1 MATRPEAIVLRGVW
15 HRYPGGRSWVLQGA
29 TAVIREAAI
38 TAVVGPN
45 GGGKTTFMKIA
56 AGLLRPS
63 RGEVFLWGRS
73 LWGMQGS
80 ERLEARR
87 RIVYVHENPVMLR
100 GSVADNIAAG
110 LILRG
115 VPRQEAVERTRL
127 AAERLGL
134 ESVLEA
140 KARHLSRGLQQLVS
154 IARALALEPRILL
167 LDEPFAHLDRG
178 RRRLLLSLLDELRGE
193 GRGVAVVSHSYYLLR
208 RLADHVLVVE
218 NGAVEEAGLEE
229 LT

>member
-1 MATRPEAIVLRGVW
+1 MASRREAIMLRGVW
-15 HRYPGGRSWVLQGA
+15 HRYPGSRHWVLRGA
-29 TAVIREAAI
+29 TAVLREAAI
-38 TAVVGPN
+38 TAIVGPN

-63 RGEVFLWGRS
+63 RGEVVLWGTG
-73 LWGMQGS
+73 LWRVSGR

-87 RIVYVHENPVMLR
+87 RVVYVHENPVMLR
-100 GSVADNIAAG
+100 GSVLDNIAAG
-110 LILRG
+110 LLLRG
-115 VPRQEAVERTRL
+115 IPRHEAEERARL

-134 ESVLEA
+134 TGILHV

-154 IARALALEPRILL
+154 IARALAVEPRMLL

-178 RRRLLLSLLDELRGE
+178 RRRLLLALLEELRQE
-193 GRGVAVVSHSYYLLR
+193 GRGVAVVSHSYYLLS

-218 NGAVEEAGLEE
+218 EGSVEEAGPEE
-229 LT
+229 LA